1 MDAPG
6 SDIVCLND
14 AFERLAGYSRA
25 EVMGKL
31 LSLLQGSKTSR
42 AEFDR
47 IRQALK
53 AWQPVRA
60 GLLNHT
66 ETGKE
71 FWIELDVAFAVNAK
85 GSCTRWLA
93 IERDITAW
101 QATIWRHGHRAGQC
115 QTRD

>member
-6 SDIVCLND
+6 PDIVCLND

-47 IRQALK
+47 IR
-53 AWQPVRA
+53 
-60 GLLNHT
+60 
-66 ETGKE
+66 
-71 FWIELDVAFAVNAK
+71 
-85 GSCTRWLA
+85 
-93 IERDITAW
+93 
-101 QATIWRHGHRAGQC
+101 
-115 QTRD
+115 